1 MHIAREY
8 FITENEQEIP
18 RITGTNK
25 WKYLKAFL
33 CQIDIN
39 RH

>member
-25 WKYLKAFL
+25 
-33 CQIDIN
+33 
-39 RH
+39 